1 MRILMLAQFYWPD
14 VGGEERHAQDLAEA
28 MAQRGHQVAV
38 ATLAQ
43 KDLPEFEVLNGVRI
57 YRIRASIQRASFL
70 YTTAR
75 THFAPIPDPE
85 AMAGLRRVVAKE
97 QPQIVHAHNWLLHAF
112 TPIKQWSKAKFV
124 VSLHDLS
131 MACAKKTLMQGDA
144 VCDGPGLLKCLS
156 CAKDQYGPLKGAVT
170 VLGNMGMSIPERAA
184 VDMFLPVSTDTAERN
199 GLLKHKLPHQVV
211 PNFVPD
217 AMATDDWGQV
227 GEEGAAGLDHP
238 ALKQLPQEN
247 YIMFAGDVRRFKGAH
262 ILLEAYARLQHAPP
276 LVLAGRLNLDVPAVF
291 PPNVIALDRVP
302 HNVLMEVRRRSL
314 FAVAPSVGAEPFG
327 IVIIE
332 AMAMGQPV
340 IASCIGGIPDV
351 VADGETGLL
360 VPPGNV
366 QALQHAMQRLIDD
379 PPLRASMGAAAKRRV
394 ARFRASAVTQQIEDV
409 YQRLVTKTNP

>member
-1 MRILMLAQFYWPD
+1 MRILMVAQFYWPD
-14 VGGEERHAQDLAEA
+14 VGGEERHVQDLVEA
-28 MAQRGHQVAV
+28 LATRGHDVAV

-43 KDLPEFEVLNGVRI
+43 KELPDFEVKNGVRV

-75 THFAPIPDPE
+75 THFAPILDPE
-85 AMAGLRRVVAKE
+85 AIAGLRRVVAKE

-131 MACAKKTLMQGDA
+131 MACAKKTLMRPGDA
-144 VCDGPGLLKCLS
+144 VCDGPGVMKCLS
-156 CAKDQYGPLKGAVT
+156 CAKEQYGPIKGAVT
-170 VLGNMGMSIPERAA
+170 VLGNFAMSISERAV
-184 VDMFLPVSTDTAERN
+184 VDMFLPVSNDTAVRN
-199 GLLKHKLPHQVV
+199 GLIKHKLPHQVV
-211 PNFVPD
+211 PNFVSD
-217 AMATDDWGQV
+217 AMAAENWGQADSTV
-227 GEEGAAGLDHP
+227 LDHP
-238 ALKQLPQEN
+238 ALKQLPQES

-262 ILLEAYARLQHAPP
+262 ILLEAYARLKNAPP
-276 LVLAGRLNLDVPAVF
+276 LVLAGRLNLDVPAEF

-332 AMAMGQPV
+332 AMAMGQAV

-351 VADGETGLL
+351 VADGETGIL
-360 VPPGNV
+360 VPPANV
-366 QALQHAMQRLIDD
+366 EALQHAMQTLIDN
-379 PPLRASMGAAAKRRV
+379 PALRARLGAAGKRRV
-394 ARFRASAVTQQIEDV
+394 AQFRAS
-409 YQRLVTKTNP
+409 LVTEKIESIYAGLCEKI

>member
-1 MRILMLAQFYWPD
+1 
-14 VGGEERHAQDLAEA
+14 
-28 MAQRGHQVAV
+28 
-38 ATLAQ
+38 
-43 KDLPEFEVLNGVRI
+43 
-57 YRIRASIQRASFL
+57 
-70 YTTAR
+70 
-75 THFAPIPDPE
+75 
-85 AMAGLRRVVAKE
+85 
-97 QPQIVHAHNWLLHAF
+97 
-112 TPIKQWSKAKFV
+112 
-124 VSLHDLS
+124 
-131 MACAKKTLMQGDA
+131 
-144 VCDGPGLLKCLS
+144 
-156 CAKDQYGPLKGAVT
+156 
-170 VLGNMGMSIPERAA
+170 
-184 VDMFLPVSTDTAERN
+184 MFLPVSTDTAERN